1 MEPDL
6 LNSVFENA
14 PFGFAHHEVIYDKKN
29 KPVDYIFLKINKQFE
44 LITGLKENFI
54 IGKRVTGVIP
64 DITSSKFDWI
74 GFYGKIALE
83 GTTESFEQ
91 YFEPL
96 KKWFQVQVFSH
107 KKGFFS
113 VFFINIDERKKQES
127 ILKESEAKYKKLE
140 HFYRNISDIIPDL
153 I

>member
-14 PFGFAHHEVIYDKKN
+14 PFGFAHHEVVYDKKN
-29 KPVDYIFLKINKQFE
+29 KPVDFIFLKINKQFE
-44 LITGLKENFI
+44 LITGLKENLV
-54 IGKRVTGVIP
+54 IGKPVTKVFP
-64 DITSSKFDWI
+64 DITALKFNWI
-74 GFYGKIALE
+74 EFYGKISLE

-96 KKWFQVQVFSH
+96 KKWFQVQAFSH

-113 VFFINIDERKKQES
+113 IFFIDIDDRKKQES
-127 ILKESEAKYKKLE
+127 RLSASEAKFKELE
-140 HFYRNISDIIPDL
+140 HL
-153 I
+153 